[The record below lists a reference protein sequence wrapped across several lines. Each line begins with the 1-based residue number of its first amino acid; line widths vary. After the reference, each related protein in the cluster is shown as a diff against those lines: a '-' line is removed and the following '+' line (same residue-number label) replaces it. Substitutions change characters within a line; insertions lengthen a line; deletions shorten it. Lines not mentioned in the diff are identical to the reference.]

1 VTNKAKI
8 SNKINM
14 EPGMTH
20 LSIRLLGPF
29 QVEVNGQ
36 PTTNFASDRVRAL
49 LTYLATE
56 RDQPHRRD
64 KLAGLLWPNSPQ
76 KTARTNLRRALA
88 DLRKALGD
96 HQAEPPYLLISRQTI
111 QFNSASHAWVDVAA
125 FATALPSE
133 TNQTQ
138 LDEQRIQSLTE
149 ALASYRGNFLEGFF
163 LDGSIDFEEWVLLK
177 RERCQ
182 RQVHIILQQLVTD
195 YEKMGAYDQA
205 ITYAW
210 QQVEMD
216 TFQESAQRQIMRL
229 LVQTGQRAA
238 ALSQYDTLEA
248 LLEAEMGMA
257 PAAQTTKLHE
267 KILTGAADLTITTM
281 PKARGYQLHEQ
292 IGMGHH
298 GAVYRAIQP
307 GINRE
312 VAIKIILPQYANRP
326 DFIRRFEAEA
336 QVIARLEHPYIVPLY
351 DYWREADGAYLV
363 MRWLRCGSLQTALAN
378 GPLSVETAVTNIDQ
392 LAAALTTAHR
402 HGIIHRDIKSANI
415 LLDEE
420 GNTYLSDFGIAKDST
435 RELAPYPTEQILSP
449 STAIS
454 PEQILNEPTTPRT
467 DLYSLGLVLVEML
480 TGRHPFAGLSM
491 AEVITRCLQEPMPSV
506 RERRSDLPL
515 LVDDVIQHATA
526 RQPEDRF
533 PDALSLAAAFRNAIS
548 TNEAHFVPLPKTS
561 PTANIIN
568 PYRGLLA
575 FQEADADLFYGRTQF
590 TKQLLSHLS
599 STRFLAIVGPSG
611 CGKSSVVKAGL
622 IPALRNGEIPES
634 ENWFIVDMKPGTSPF
649 AALETALMPV
659 AVHPPPSLQ
668 EPLQKDKHGLTRV
681 LKRILPDQQQAERS
695 QVFLFIDQFEEL
707 FTQVEDKHI
716 RQLFLDNLLTAVAN
730 PSSQLRIIVT
740 LRADFYDKPMQVPAL
755 GELLRDHTELVLP
768 MTPTEMEEAISKPA
782 TQVGVNIE
790 PQLATTMM
798 ADVQEQP
805 GALPLL
811 QYTLTELFD
820 HRQENTLTLTTYED
834 IGRMAGALSRR
845 AEEIYS
851 AQDDNGKAA
860 TRQLFM
866 RLITV
871 GDEEKQAPR
880 VPVTRRRGLQ
890 SELTA
895 LQTSGE
901 FEQAD
906 IESVIEAYGR
916 YRLLTFD
923 HNPVTREPT
932 VEVAH
937 EALLREWPRLQDWLA
952 ESRADIRQQQ
962 LLASAAIEW
971 VTADKHEG
979 YLLHGARLVHFSE
992 WANRNSVALTQNE
1005 QAFLQASQTAQT
1017 QQQTAEEARQQ
1028 KELETAQHLAHTER
1042 QRAEEQ
1048 LQANRRLRWRAILLT
1063 GALIIV
1069 AVLAVLASNASRRA
1083 NDNAELAATRESEA
1097 LLEAAQRATAETLAI
1112 QEGTEALARALAD
1125 AAMNNIEVDPE
1136 LSVLLALEAVKTT
1149 YEQDGTWVPEA
1160 VNALHHTIQSISRL
1174 QHVWPNPAGA
1184 MNWIVY
1190 SPDGTYL
1197 GASTLLPDQEIMTT
1211 IWDAK
1216 TGQEHL
1222 HLPTSIATFSQ
1233 DNQRLITWES
1243 IGSNLAWDIWDVADA
1258 EKLESINVFVPDLPE
1273 TTGGALSHDWQ
1284 YFALCYEDNR
1294 TTVWDM
1300 FTQEKLLDLTEH
1312 SNMVTMVEFS
1322 PDNKLVG
1329 TVDLDGLFK
1338 LWQMPTQDLN
1348 TPEVPESLLTFE
1360 HTDSI
1365 EAFAFSEDSNYAA
1378 TASRDKTAVIWDIQT
1393 SLTQGI
1399 PVAHTTLSLTDH
1411 KEPIKRIVFNKDGTL
1426 VAAASQDGVI
1436 NVWDAQTGQEY
1447 LTFISNDLTRSIAF
1461 SPDGTHLA
1469 AANDAGVVQIWGI
1482 QPAGGKEWLTLTG
1495 HDGPVN
1501 RAAFSPDG
1509 TQLATT
1515 SSDKTIKI
1523 WDAVSGALKK
1533 TITGHTD
1540 NVRAVA
1546 YCPDG
1551 SCLATASNDGT
1562 VKIWDLATG
1571 KESSSIEVYENLPLN
1586 SIPENNVLDISFLQD
1601 GNHLI
1606 SVGMDNQPDIWDIGS
1621 KKQIMPLVGHNY
1633 NVVSTAVSPDGKTIA
1648 TIGPDG
1654 MLITWDGETGEKLYN
1669 QQTTEYGGKDVAF
1682 SPDGNLLASG
1692 DNDGAVRIWDL
1703 NAPEGERLLRTLSGH
1718 GSFVQS
1724 VVFSGNGR
1732 YLASASSNLI
1742 RIWDA
1747 ETGQPLYTLPGHTQ
1761 VVVDLTFSPDDRH
1774 LISASADGTARIYLL
1789 PIDELIT
1796 LAQSRLTRSL
1806 TNAECQRYLQE
1817 SCTENP

>member
-1 VTNKAKI
+1 
-8 SNKINM
+8 
-14 EPGMTH
+14 MTH

-29 QVEVNGQ
+29 QVEENNKPVTG
-36 PTTNFASDRVRAL
+36 FASDRVRAL
-49 LTYLATE
+49 LVYLATE
-56 RDQPHRRD
+56 IDQPHRRD
-64 KLAGLLWPNSPQ
+64 KLAGLLWPNYPQ

-96 HQAEPPYLLISRQTI
+96 HQAAPPYLLISRQTI
-111 QFNSASHAWVDVAA
+111 QFNSTSHAWVDVAA

-133 TNQTQ
+133 ANQVQ
-138 LDEQRIQSLTE
+138 LDEQRIQSLTG
-149 ALASYRGNFLEGFF
+149 ALASYRGDFLEGFF
-163 LDGSIDFEEWVLLK
+163 LEDSIDFEEWVLLK

-182 RQVHIILQQLVTD
+182 RQVHIILQLLVTY

-210 QQVEMD
+210 RQVEMD
-216 TFQESAQRQIMRL
+216 PFQESAQRKIMLL

-248 LLEAEMGMA
+248 LLEVEMGMA

-267 KILTGAADLTITTM
+267 NILTGATDLTTTIT

-307 GINRE
+307 GINRD

-420 GNTYLSDFGIAKDST
+420 GSTYLSDFGIAKDST
-435 RELAPYPTEQILSP
+435 RESAPYPTEQALSP

-491 AEVITRCLQEPMPSV
+491 AEVITRCLQEPMPSI

-533 PDALSLAAAFRNAIS
+533 PDALSLASAFRKAVS
-548 TNEAHFVPLPKTS
+548 TNETHFVSLPTTPLS
-561 PTANIIN
+561 ADIDN

-575 FQEADADLFYGRTQF
+575 FEEADADLFYGRTQF
-590 TKQLLSHLS
+590 TQQLLTHLS
-599 STRFLAIVGPSG
+599 STRFLAIIGPSG

-622 IPALRNGEIPES
+622 IPALRKGEFPES
-634 ENWFIVDMKPGTSPF
+634 ENWFIVDMKPGASPF
-649 AALETALMPV
+649 AALETALMTV

-668 EPLQKDKHGLTRV
+668 EPLQIDEHGLTRV
-681 LKRILPDQQQAERS
+681 LKRILPDPQQAESS
-695 QVFLFIDQFEEL
+695 QVFLLIDQFEEL

-716 RQLFLDNLLTAVAN
+716 RQLFLDNLLTAVAD
-730 PSSQLRIIVT
+730 PVSQLRIVIT
-740 LRADFYDKPMQVPAL
+740 LRADFYDKPMQVPVL
-755 GELLRDHTELVLP
+755 GELLREHTELVLP

-790 PQLATTMM
+790 PQLAATMM
-798 ADVQEQP
+798 ADVQEQQ

-834 IGRMAGALSRR
+834 IGGMTGALSRR

-851 AQDDNGKAA
+851 VQDDNGKAA

-871 GDEEKQAPR
+871 GEEENQTPGAL
-880 VPVTRRRGLQ
+880 VTRRRGLQ

-901 FEQAD
+901 FEQTD

-916 YRLLTFD
+916 FRLLTFD

-937 EALLREWPRLQDWLA
+937 EALLREWPRLQEWLG
-952 ESRADIRQQQ
+952 ESRADIQQQQ
-962 LLASAAIEW
+962 LLASAATEW
-971 VTADKHEG
+971 EAADKHEG

-992 WANRNSVALTQNE
+992 WANKNSVALTQNE
-1005 QAFLQASQTAQT
+1005 QAFLQASQTAQA
-1017 QQQTAEEARQQ
+1017 QQQAAEETRRQ
-1028 KELETAQHLAHTER
+1028 KELETAQQLARTER

-1048 LQANRRLRWRAILLT
+1048 LQANQRLRWRAVLLT

-1069 AVLAVLASNASRRA
+1069 AALAVLASNASRRA

-1097 LLEAAQRATAETLAI
+1097 LIEAAQRATAEALAI
-1112 QEGTEALARALAD
+1112 QEGTEAQARALAD

-1190 SPDGTYL
+1190 SSDGTYL

-1211 IWDAK
+1211 IWDAE
-1216 TGQEHL
+1216 TGQELL

-1233 DNQRLITWES
+1233 DNQRLITWRS
-1243 IGSNLAWDIWDVADA
+1243 TRTNLAWDIWDVAKA
-1258 EKLESINVFVPDLPE
+1258 EKLESINVFVPDLAE
-1273 TTGGALSHDWQ
+1273 TTGGALSRDWQ
-1284 YFALCYEDNR
+1284 YFALRYEDNR
-1294 TTVWDM
+1294 AIVWDM
-1300 FTQEKLLDLTEH
+1300 DSQEELLELTEH
-1312 SNMVTMVEFS
+1312 RDKVNVIDFS
-1322 PDNKLVG
+1322 PDNQHVG
-1329 TVDLDGLFK
+1329 TGGLDGLFK
-1338 LWQMPTQDLN
+1338 LWRLPTNQPDDAL
-1348 TPEVPESLLTFE
+1348 EPESLFTFE
-1360 HTDSI
+1360 HDDSI
-1365 EAFAFSEDSNYAA
+1365 EAFAFSKDSNYAV
-1378 TASRDKTAVIWDIQT
+1378 TASRDKTAVIWDLQA

-1399 PVAHTTLSLTDH
+1399 PVAHTSLSLADH
-1411 KEPIKRIVFNKDGTL
+1411 KEPIKRIVFNEDGTL

-1436 NVWDAQTGQEY
+1436 NIWDTQTGQMV

-1461 SPDGTHLA
+1461 SPDSTHLA
-1469 AANDAGVVQIWGI
+1469 AANDAGIVQIWDI
-1482 QPAGGKEWLTLTG
+1482 KTAGGKEWLTLTG
-1495 HDGPVN
+1495 HDGVVN
-1501 RAAFSPDG
+1501 RAVFSPDG
-1509 TQLATT
+1509 TQLATV
-1515 SSDKTIKI
+1515 SNDKTVKI
-1523 WDAVSGALKK
+1523 WDAVFGTLKK

-1540 NVRAVA
+1540 NVRALA

-1562 VKIWDLATG
+1562 VKLWDLDT
-1571 KESSSIEVYENLPLN
+1571 KQELSSIDAYEDLPLN
-1586 SIPENNVLDISFLQD
+1586 SIPENNVLDIAFLYND
-1601 GNHLI
+1601 NRLVT
-1606 SVGMDNQPDIWDIGS
+1606 VGMDNEPDIWDIETGE
-1621 KKQIMPLVGHNY
+1621 KIIPLVGHNY
-1633 NVVSTAVSPDGKTIA
+1633 NVVSTAVSPDGQTIA

-1654 MLITWDGETGEKLYN
+1654 MLITWNSQTGEQLFN
-1669 QQTTEYGGKDVAF
+1669 QHTTEYGSKDVTF
-1682 SPDGNLLASG
+1682 SPNGKLLASG
-1692 DNDGAVRIWDL
+1692 DNDGTVRIWDF
-1703 NAPEGERLLRTLSGH
+1703 NAKEEERLLQTLSGH

-1724 VVFSGNGR
+1724 VAFSGNGR

-1742 RIWDA
+1742 RIWNT

-1761 VVVDLTFSPDDRH
+1761 VVVDLTFSPDGRY

-1817 SCTENP
+1817 PCTQNP